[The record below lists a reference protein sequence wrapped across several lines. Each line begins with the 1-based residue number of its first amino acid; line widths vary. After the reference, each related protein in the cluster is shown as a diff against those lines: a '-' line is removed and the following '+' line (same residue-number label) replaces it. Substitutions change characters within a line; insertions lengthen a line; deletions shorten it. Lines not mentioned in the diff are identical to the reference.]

1 MRKVIITITLSMAV
15 VAGTQLPVRAGTNF
29 EGPNYHWE
37 SAYNHTDPYAQTLR
51 AFAVH
56 DRTNNPAFQ
65 ANIYAHVRQWND
77 TRAKYN
83 MGLPWEQLFTD
94 SNSPCYQPASGEA
107 TVCMGSSAQVGSNHT
122 GITSVNFLDA
132 GTGYGYHIHS
142 TLTLINNSKNWSDNT
157 LRQNVICHEL
167 GHAAGLGEGA
177 DGASCMWPVQTRNT
191 WYGNDD
197 NYTLNLL
204 YAHAPNQ

>member
-65 ANIYAHVRQWND
+65 ANIRCQGTPRGAAPPRSVVGQIA
-77 TRAKYN
+77 T
-83 MGLPWEQLFTD
+83 LPQR
-94 SNSPCYQPASGEA
+94 PEA
-107 TVCMGSSAQVGSNHT
+107 
-122 GITSVNFLDA
+122 I
-132 GTGYGYHIHS
+132 
-142 TLTLINNSKNWSDNT
+142 
-157 LRQNVICHEL
+157 R
-167 GHAAGLGEGA
+167 
-177 DGASCMWPVQTRNT
+177 R
-191 WYGNDD
+191 
-197 NYTLNLL
+197 
-204 YAHAPNQ
+204 